1 MKWGFVAM
9 LKPAFF
15 VIALLLM
22 SSTAGF
28 AQDKA
33 KEPERECPEHGPGY
47 IDALIE
53 QFKKEPSC
61 RSAIKLFEA
70 CEFTASGDVPLG
82 AAVTEKCEG
91 DFLAKFNAGQ
101 KRTYARELKACD
113 DKYRNKSG
121 TMYLSFAA
129 FCKTD
134 VARKYS
140 DAALKRRRK

>member
-1 MKWGFVAM
+1 M
-9 LKPAFF
+9 LKPAVF

-22 SSTAGF
+22 MPMAAY

-33 KEPERECPEHGPGY
+33 KEPDRECPEHGPGY
-47 IDALIE
+47 IPALIE

-61 RSAIKLFEA
+61 RSAIALFES

-82 AAVTEKCEG
+82 AAVNERCEA
-91 DFLAKFNAGQ
+91 DFLSKFSAGQ

-140 DAALKRRRK
+140 DAALKRRKK